1 MADKFEAL
9 AEGLPDNQKTEF
21 LQILREA
28 EVSQYDT
35 ELAKLFRALQ
45 IYKSYYQTIP
55 EAIQKSVAE
64 INKMNKRAEEI
75 NGACENSFSQLL
87 QYEGQVNEA
96 LKKIHLNIDEAV
108 KKAGAVVSKRMS
120 DAKTNISA
128 EIAAAK
134 DKINTEITTAAVTAS
149 NNATTHLTA
158 ALEKAIPLSQM
169 EEAGEVLSDVIESGK
184 EASEELHKN
193 IKLIRLV
200 HYKSY
205 AIAALSIVVLFC
217 YLTRNWYQTR
227 YEKDRAAVIK
237 QIEDNRDVLLE
248 LARAKRK
255 LELTVSD
262 KGTKLLVLKNA
273 TGWTTTS
280 NNGVIEYEE

>member
-21 LQILREA
+21 LQVLREA
-28 EVSQYDT
+28 EVSQHDT

-108 KKAGAVVSKRMS
+108 KKAGAVVSKRMFE
-120 DAKTNISA
+120 AKTNISA

-134 DKINTEITTAAVTAS
+134 DKINTEITAAAVTAS
-149 NNATTHLTA
+149 NNATAHLSD
-158 ALEKAIPLSQM
+158 ALEKAIPLSKM

-200 HYKSY
+200 YYKSY
-205 AIAALSIVVLFC
+205 AIAALSIVILFC
-217 YLTRNWYQTR
+217 YLTRQWYKTQ
-227 YEKDRAAVIK
+227 YEKDRAAIIK
-237 QIEDNRDVLLE
+237 QIEGNRDVLLE